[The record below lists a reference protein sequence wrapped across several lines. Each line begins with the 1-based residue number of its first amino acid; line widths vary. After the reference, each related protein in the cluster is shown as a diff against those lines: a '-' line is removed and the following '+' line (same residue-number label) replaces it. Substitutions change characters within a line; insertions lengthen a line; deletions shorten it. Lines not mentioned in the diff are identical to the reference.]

1 MLTRKPS
8 HRSWLLLERAVVLVH
23 QIALDGDRALE
34 GRLAVGHDGVAGR
47 PRRDGEAV
55 VPDLAV
61 AGVGIL
67 DHVEG
72 RGVGRARGRES
83 GGGNDGG
90 SGNGADVMHGYLPL
104 SVGLVIRW
112 TC

>member
-1 MLTRKPS
+1 MLTRKPA

-23 QIALDGDRALE
+23 QPALDGDRALE
-34 GRLAVGHDGVAGR
+34 SRLAVGHDGVAGR
-47 PRRDGEAV
+47 PRRNGEAV

-72 RGVGRARGRES
+72 RCFSGARGGE
-83 GGGNDGG
+83 GGRGNEGG
-90 SGNGADVMHGYLPL
+90 SSKGADVMHGYLL
-104 SVGLVIRW
+104 KYGW
-112 TC
+112 